1 MEIKKTIYIGADH
14 RGYELK
20 EKVSRWL
27 FEWGHEFM
35 DLGAQSLEPSDDY
48 VKYASEV
55 ASLVGKEKDAKGILL
70 CGSGVG
76 ADVAANKF
84 DGVRASI
91 GKSVEQ
97 VKAGRNDD
105 DMNVLVLAADYT
117 KENEAKE
124 MVKAFLETKFG
135 GKERYKKRIEDIKR
149 LEENN

>member
-1 MEIKKTIYIGADH
+1 MIYLGADH

-20 EKVSRWL
+20 EKVARWF

-35 DLGAQSLEPSDDY
+35 DVGADHLDENDDY
-48 VKYASEV
+48 TTYTERV
-55 ASLVGKEKDAKGILL
+55 ASMVGKEERSKGILL

-84 DGVRASI
+84 DGVRASV
-91 GKSVEQ
+91 GKSARQ

-105 DMNVLVLAADYT
+105 DMNVLILAADYT

-135 GKERYKKRIEDIKR
+135 DKERYKKRLEDIKR

>member
-1 MEIKKTIYIGADH
+1 MIYLGADH

-20 EKVSRWL
+20 EKVAKWL
-27 FEWGHEFM
+27 FEWGYEFL
-35 DLGAQSLEPSDDY
+35 DLGAQNLDPNDDY

-55 ASLVGKEKDAKGILL
+55 ASLVGKEENSKGILL

-84 DGVRASI
+84 DGVRASV

-97 VKAGRNDD
+97 VTAGRNDD
-105 DMNVLVLAADYT
+105 DMNTLVLAADYT

-124 MVKAFLETKFG
+124 MVRVFLETKFDQKG
-135 GKERYKKRIEDIKR
+135 RHKRRIEDIKR

>member
-1 MEIKKTIYIGADH
+1 MIYLGADH

-20 EKVSRWL
+20 EKVARWL
-27 FEWGHEFM
+27 FEWKLEFM
-35 DLGAQSLEPSDDY
+35 DMGADHLDPNDDY
-48 VKYASEV
+48 TVYTEKVAPMVGGPHSAEASR
-55 ASLVGKEKDAKGILL
+55 GILI

-84 DGVRASI
+84 DGVRASV

-105 DMNVLVLAADYT
+105 DMNILVIAADYT

-135 GKERYKKRIEDIKR
+135 GKERYKRR
-149 LEENN
+149 LEELKKIEANN

>member
-1 MEIKKTIYIGADH
+1 MIYLGADH

-20 EKVSRWL
+20 EKVAKWL
-27 FEWGHEFM
+27 FEWGYEFL
-35 DLGAQSLEPSDDY
+35 DLGAPSLDPSDDY

-55 ASLVGKEKDAKGILL
+55 ASLVGKEDGSMGILL

-76 ADVAANKF
+76 ADVAANKL

-97 VKAGRNDD
+97 VAAGRNDD
-105 DMNVLVLAADYT
+105 DMNALVLAADYT

-124 MVKAFLETKFG
+124 MVKAFLETKFDQKG
-135 GKERYKKRIEDIKR
+135 RHKRRIEDIKR